1 MEWGNWLTPALV
13 FLLTAILTSRLFAV
27 YDRMQEELKRER
39 EETAA
44 LKEREQLARQ
54 LHDGI
59 AQTLFLL
66 SVQVERLKE
75 EHPSA
80 EWSSLEKALRRAHD
94 QVRQS
99 IFNLKRSSHKAFQ
112 GFRERLILWI
122 RQFERDTGIPV

>member
-1 MEWGNWLTPALV
+1 
-13 FLLTAILTSRLFAV
+13 
-27 YDRMQEELKRER
+27 MQEELKRER